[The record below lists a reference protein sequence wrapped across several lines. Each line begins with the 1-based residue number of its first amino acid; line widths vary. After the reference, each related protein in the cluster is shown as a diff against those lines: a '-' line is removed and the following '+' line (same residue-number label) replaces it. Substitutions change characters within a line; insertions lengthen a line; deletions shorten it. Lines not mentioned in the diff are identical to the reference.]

1 MLVLVAAAIVSM
13 VVQETTNL
21 LLVGDFEDG
30 IDRILINNLDLSA
43 DNISITEGII
53 AVNGQNIAQLLGID
67 SALLTIDDSNP
78 NSVSI
83 D

>member
-1 MLVLVAAAIVSM
+1 M

-53 AVNGQNIAQLLGID
+53 DRLISTVGWAKFAHP
-67 SALLTIDDSNP
+67 TIHSLP
-78 NSVSI
+78 SP
-83 D
+83 